1 LKSSQLNEMNLV
13 ELEARLGENLD
24 AVQNLRFQ
32 QALQQIEDSTQIRK
46 MKREI
51 SQIKTVL
58 REYQLGIRQPKS
70 NN

>member
-1 LKSSQLNEMNLV
+1 MNLE

-58 REYQLGIRQPKS
+58 REYQLGIRQTKS

>member
-1 LKSSQLNEMNLV
+1 MKSSQLNEMNLV
-13 ELEARLGENLD
+13 ELEARLSENLD

-32 QALQQIEDSTQIRK
+32 QVLQQIEDSTQIRK

-58 REYQLGIRQPKS
+58 R
-70 NN
+70 